1 MRPWHCLFLAGVLA
15 APPPARAQESAS
27 DAVNALLDEYK
38 AREQAYFDAG
48 REAGTKAE
56 HRQHPAREYLPRFKE
71 LAEKYAGQPAALPA
85 LSWILEQAAKASL
98 ADPKAEAL
106 WVVERLTRDHAG
118 QPEIA
123 ATLAKVQYTAGRLE
137 PETVHALYDAV
148 LAQNPD
154 HQVLGQATFQKAV
167 YVARASEKSDAP
179 KPLRQQALQLL
190 REVKKTYKDTK
201 YAKEAEGWIF
211 ELTKLQVG
219 MKAPELVGVDL
230 NGKAIRLFDYAGRVV
245 VLDFWQANGFSREA
259 MPRERAL
266 TILFE
271 GQPFTI
277 IGINTDYDRKRMDAL
292 LRENQVNWSN
302 IYDGPSD
309 GPLTKEWHVQGWP
322 TRYVLDRH
330 GIIRYRG
337 SDMEQLDQMVR
348 DLMKRMPPAKKGK
361 KP

>member
-1 MRPWHCLFLAGVLA
+1 VRSCHCLFLAAILV
-15 APPPARAQESAS
+15 APALARAQESAA

-38 AREQAYFDAG
+38 SRERAYFDAA
-48 REAGTKAE
+48 RESGSKADY
-56 HRQHPAREYLPRFKE
+56 RQHPAREYLPRFKE
-71 LAEKYAGQPAALPA
+71 LAEKYAGQTAALPA
-85 LSWILEQAAKASL
+85 LGWILDQAGRPSIE
-98 ADPKAEAL
+98 DPKAETL

-123 ATLAKVQYTAGRLE
+123 ATLAKVQYTGGRLA

-154 HQVLGQATFQKAV
+154 HTVLGQATFQNAV
-167 YVARASEKSDAP
+167 YVARASEKSDDP
-179 KPLRQQALQLL
+179 KPIRQQALKLL

-201 YAKEAEGWIF
+201 YAQEADGWLF
-211 ELTKLQVG
+211 ELQKLQVG

-230 NGKAIRLFDYAGRVV
+230 NGKAIRLSDYAGSVV
-245 VLDFWQANGFSREA
+245 VLDFWKANGFSREA

-302 IYDGPSD
+302 IYDGPDD

-337 SDMEQLDQMVR
+337 SDFEQLDQTVR
-348 DLMKRMPPAKKGK
+348 DLMKKMPPAKKGK